1 VITQA
6 VIDILWRFPGSLR
19 ESRQSP
25 TGRRNRD
32 HHDTFG
38 PDGCFAQLSD
48 DDVLFASI
56 GTPWLMCS
64 FLHYLEA
71 KNDVPYVYEETSTE
85 YCTTETSRA
94 KSNKKSQYWDGYWRF
109 NKLKLHRHW
118 REHGLIDEYDL
129 NGLRVF
135 FASAADIDDFGSY
148 KLHSDPYYLVT

>member
-71 KNDVPYVYEETSTE
+71 KNDVPYVYEETFDGILYDGNE
-85 YCTTETSRA
+85 SREIEQ
-94 KSNKKSQYWDGYWRF
+94 KSQYWDGYWRF

-118 REHGLIDEYDL
+118 REHGLIDEYNL

-148 KLHSDPYYLVT
+148 KLQSDPYYLVT